1 MVDRC
6 FPLIFFS
13 LIFLLPFK
21 SLAIDADSVDC
32 TGWCKKKYQIFVE
45 SPHLFLDLLYCYVD
59 CNRLIDKTTIYVH
72 LLTLFQKMK
81 NENNFRE
88 WYKKFEVF
96 VSLQVIKLYV
106 AINTEYNY
114 AGYVLLQFALL
125 SYPMKHQKKKQ
136 CNIYLVPNETK
147 YLSS

>member
-1 MVDRC
+1 
-6 FPLIFFS
+6 
-13 LIFLLPFK
+13 
-21 SLAIDADSVDC
+21 
-32 TGWCKKKYQIFVE
+32 
-45 SPHLFLDLLYCYVD
+45 
-59 CNRLIDKTTIYVH
+59 
-72 LLTLFQKMK
+72 MK

-125 SYPMKHQKKKQ
+125 SYPMNHQKKTMQ
-136 CNIYLVPNETK
+136 YLFSPKRNK
-147 YLSS
+147 ISF